1 MHLPSKRLAFSLIIL
16 SITVLVV
23 ACGGGGGSD
32 DGDNDPQA
40 GTQSD
45 MARFYFDCDLQ
56 GLNGQ
61 LVMDIEVISSSGI
74 TWGSGPDPDITGV
87 IGTGGYTIYTDGELN
102 SPTSSYVFTGENQYA
117 DFTELNTFERFRVQ
131 WVEES
136 NGITMIVNPFGP
148 QPTQHFCVV
157 TDSERL

>member
-1 MHLPSKRLAFSLIIL
+1 MKWTSKNVAFSFLIFSMVIL
-16 SITVLVV
+16 PIG
-23 ACGGGGGSD
+23 CGGGGSGSD
-32 DGDNDPQA
+32 NSPQS

-56 GLNGQ
+56 GLTGQ
-61 LVMDIEVISSSGI
+61 LEMDIEVISSTGI
-74 TWGSGPDPDITGV
+74 TWGPGPDPQITGV
-87 IGTGGYTIYTDGELN
+87 IGTGEYLIYTEGELN
-102 SPTSSYVFTGENQYA
+102 SPTGSYGFSGENQYA
-117 DFTELNTFERFRVQ
+117 DFWGVGTSERFLVE

-148 QPTQHFCVV
+148 QPTQYFCVM